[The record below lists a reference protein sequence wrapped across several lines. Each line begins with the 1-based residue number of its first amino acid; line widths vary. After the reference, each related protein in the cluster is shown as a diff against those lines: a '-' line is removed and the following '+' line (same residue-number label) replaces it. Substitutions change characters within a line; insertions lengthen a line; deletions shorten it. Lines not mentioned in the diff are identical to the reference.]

1 MCARGV
7 EERNTMRTSGEKR
20 NDPLQTKNPTTCKI
34 LHRVGAVLH
43 QVQVLT
49 FCGFLLDCIDYVA
62 DAVLGCPRWTDQ
74 RGKETN
80 KVGDFLFTLDD
91 SLLVLADFGCLKFK
105 RVAEVVVGFAAY
117 LCACR

>member
-49 FCGFLLDCIDYVA
+49 FCGFLLDSVDYIA
-62 DAVLGCPRWTDQ
+62 NAVLGCPRWTDKG
-74 RGKETN
+74 RKKANE
-80 KVGDFLFTLDD
+80 VGYFLFPLDD
-91 SLLVLADFGCLKFK
+91 GLFILAYFFSFELE
-105 RVAEVVVGFAAY
+105 RIA
-117 LCACR
+117 